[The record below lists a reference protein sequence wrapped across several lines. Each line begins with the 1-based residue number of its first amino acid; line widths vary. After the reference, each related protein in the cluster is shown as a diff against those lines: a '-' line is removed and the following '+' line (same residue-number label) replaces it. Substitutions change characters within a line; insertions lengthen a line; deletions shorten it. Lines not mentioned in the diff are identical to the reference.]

1 MRSGDGCPRI
11 TDPLVFRHDQYMSLD
26 PSSPSANPDGTK
38 YDINMI
44 RTIRG
49 TESRTRAKWE
59 KDGWEFVSQDQGTLR
74 TQMTFRKPK
83 TPVSWKPFAVIG
95 GALAVI
101 AIIIGINVALSSDG
115 NDTEPAATTSP
126 TSTPRD
132 EPEPSS
138 EPTTAA
144 EPTAAPES
152 VVLTAENNADLA
164 ALLAG
169 PQDGPTVETFAT
181 KYEGQTIE
189 FDGAIGAMNPHD
201 GDTTRYD
208 ILISVGD
215 YSETQSF
222 GGPSFQFRDVNI
234 TNDLNLT
241 GNVPDSIGVG
251 NNLHVVARVGAYE
264 PDTTLFL
271 LDPVTTQVR

>member
-1 MRSGDGCPRI
+1 MSM
-11 TDPLVFRHDQYMSLD
+11 DP
-26 PSSPSANPDGTK
+26 PTPSANPDGTK
-38 YDINMI
+38 YDINTV

-59 KDGWEFVSQDQGTLR
+59 NDGWEFVSQEQGTLR

-95 GALAVI
+95 GALAVV
-101 AIIIGINVALSSDG
+101 AVIIGVNVALSSGG
-115 NDTEPAATTSP
+115 NDAKPVESTSP
-126 TSTPRD
+126 TSTPRI
-132 EPEPSS
+132 EQEPSP
-138 EPTTAA
+138 EPTTAP

-169 PQDGPTVETFAT
+169 PQDGPTVEAFAT
-181 KYEGQTIE
+181 KYGGQTIE

-201 GDTTRYD
+201 GYTTRYD
-208 ILISVGD
+208 ILISAGD
-215 YSETQSF
+215 YSETQWF
-222 GGPSFQFRDVNI
+222 GGPNFQFRDVNAM
-234 TNDLNLT
+234 NDLNLT
-241 GNVPDSIGVG
+241 GSVPDSIGVG

-271 LDPVTTQVR
+271 LEPVTTLVR

>member
-1 MRSGDGCPRI
+1 MSM
-11 TDPLVFRHDQYMSLD
+11 DP
-26 PSSPSANPDGTK
+26 PAPSATPDGTK
-38 YDINMI
+38 YDINTV

-49 TESRTRAKWE
+49 TESLTRAKWE
-59 KDGWEFVSQDQGTLR
+59 KDGWKFVSQEQGTLR

-83 TPVSWKPFAVIG
+83 TPVSWKLFAVIG
-95 GALAVI
+95 GVLAVV
-101 AIIIGINVALSSDG
+101 AIIIVVNVALSSGGD
-115 NDTEPAATTSP
+115 DAEPAATTSP
-126 TSTPRD
+126 SSTPRA
-132 EPEPSS
+132 ETEPS
-138 EPTTAA
+138 PAATTAP

-152 VVLTAENNADLA
+152 VILTAANNADLA
-164 ALLAG
+164 ALLTG
-169 PQDGPTVETFAT
+169 PQDGPTVGAFAT

-189 FDGAIGAMNPHD
+189 FDGAIGAMNSHD
-201 GDTTRYD
+201 GYTTRYD

-222 GGPSFQFRDVNI
+222 GGPNFQFRDVNVI
-234 TNDLNLT
+234 NDLKLT

-271 LDPVTTQVR
+271 LEPVATQVR